1 MKILMVCL
9 GNICRS
15 PLAQGIL
22 LDKLNKRGING
33 IEVDSCGTSGYHY
46 NDPPDPR
53 SIEKAAEYDIDITM
67 FRGRKFKTND
77 FEKFDHILVMD
88 RQNYEDILSLTES
101 EEDKVK
107 VRMVMDCLYPGEHI
121 DVPDPYY
128 GEEDGFEKVY
138 QMLDQAIE
146 QFIEAEISPKLE

>member
-1 MKILMVCL
+1 MKVLMVCL

-22 LDKLNKRGING
+22 LDKLNKRGIYG

-46 NDPPDPR
+46 DDPPDPR

-67 FRGRKFKTND
+67 FRGRKFEIKD
-77 FEKFDHILVMD
+77 FMKFDRILVMD
-88 RQNYEDILSLTES
+88 GQNYEDVLSLTES
-101 EEDKVK
+101 EEDKAK
-107 VRMVMDCLYPGEHI
+107 VRMIMDYLYPGEDM

-128 GEEDGFEKVY
+128 GKEDGFEKVY

-146 QFIEAEISPKLE
+146 RFIKAEILPKWK